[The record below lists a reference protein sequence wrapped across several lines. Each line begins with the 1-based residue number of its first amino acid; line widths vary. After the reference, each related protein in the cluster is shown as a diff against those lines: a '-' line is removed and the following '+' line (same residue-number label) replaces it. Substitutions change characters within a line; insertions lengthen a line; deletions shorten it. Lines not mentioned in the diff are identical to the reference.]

1 MPVGQ
6 SVYYYGIRCTYEFYN
21 GIPVFVAVASYD
33 NELFSSH
40 QFSYIEGRW
49 AHFLSSEEELT
60 MRAVPPN
67 GSIVFDKTADKLCTA
82 ALILFVCHLPIL
94 LLVSFI
100 HSIGAFAVSFL
111 VLISSVVLVSIV
123 RSKYPYNKL
132 AKTLGIVI
140 AVTFF
145 IEMFIFITLAVMC
158 NMAVNS
164 CIYNCNN
171 CHIPG

>member
-1 MPVGQ
+1 
-6 SVYYYGIRCTYEFYN
+6 
-21 GIPVFVAVASYD
+21 
-33 NELFSSH
+33 
-40 QFSYIEGRW
+40 
-49 AHFLSSEEELT
+49 

-100 HSIGAFAVSFL
+100 HLIGAFAVSFL
-111 VLISSVVLVSIV
+111 VLIASVVLVSIV

-145 IEMFIFITLAVMC
+145 IEMFILITLAVMC
-158 NMAVNS
+158 YMAVNS

>member
-1 MPVGQ
+1 MGQ

-82 ALILFVCHLPIL
+82 ALILFLCHLPIL
-94 LLVSFI
+94 LLVSFT
-100 HSIGAFAVSFL
+100 HLIGAFAVSFL
-111 VLISSVVLVSIV
+111 GLIASVVLVSIV
-123 RSKYPYNKL
+123 RSMYPYNIL
-132 AKTLGIVI
+132 A
-140 AVTFF
+140 
-145 IEMFIFITLAVMC
+145 
-158 NMAVNS
+158 
-164 CIYNCNN
+164 
-171 CHIPG
+171 

>member
-1 MPVGQ
+1 MGQ

-21 GIPVFVAVASYD
+21 GTPVFVAVASYD
-33 NELFSSH
+33 NELFSSR

-49 AHFLSSEEELT
+49 AHFLSNEEELT

-111 VLISSVVLVSIV
+111 GLIASVVLVSIV
-123 RSKYPYNKL
+123 RILFGHVLDHFPQQLPHTRLNDNYGDYYSMRKHMRDDHGY
-132 AKTLGIVI
+132 
-140 AVTFF
+140 
-145 IEMFIFITLAVMC
+145 
-158 NMAVNS
+158 
-164 CIYNCNN
+164 
-171 CHIPG
+171 